1 MEGQSH
7 RDPKTSQFYV
17 LKILAEDKKSSE
29 GKINN
34 ETTSFW
40 RGRKEPDIWMKKY
53 HFTHVPCPLL
63 RAIKNC
69 APHGHF
75 DERFPLRTLAR
86 WHSISL
92 LLMQVGIAH
101 RTLWAA
107 EEQQCCA
114 PPCFPHGSWWV
125 GVKGL
130 SRREESCGHAA
141 HMGPWSS
148 QGRMLMEYLIPQDL
162 AVGKSSLTD
171 PSYNK
176 PCRSRKPH
184 SSTSPRGLIYIKWP
198 HRVLS

>member
-7 RDPKTSQFYV
+7 RDPKISQFYV

-107 EEQQCCA
+107 EEQRCCA
-114 PPCFPHGSWWV
+114 PLAFPMAPGGWVSRGSPAEKKAVVMLPTWV
-125 GVKGL
+125 PGV
-130 SRREESCGHAA
+130 H
-141 HMGPWSS
+141 
-148 QGRMLMEYLIPQDL
+148 
-162 AVGKSSLTD
+162 
-171 PSYNK
+171 
-176 PCRSRKPH
+176 
-184 SSTSPRGLIYIKWP
+184 RGGC
-198 HRVLS
+198 